1 MSLSPYRIRSA
12 DVWAQAREDYLAG
25 MPAEAVC
32 RRHDLG
38 LSAFRRRAR
47 RHGWRRLDQD
57 APAGAEDLSL
67 YDDLGLDDQM
77 ETARRR
83 YLQALEQGRSVDA
96 ARWRRLWRELE
107 AENHAL
113 IADLYRGLAPAEIA
127 DLRQADRL
135 EFEAAEAEE
144 DAALSLG
151 PVVPPSLP
159 GPDATPQNVHDV
171 HPVFSSAQISEAQP
185 APNDALRNNT
195 RAAP

>member
-1 MSLSPYRIRSA
+1 MNLTPYRIRSA
-12 DVWAQAREDYLAG
+12 DVWTQAREDYLSG
-25 MPAEAVC
+25 MTAEAVC

-47 RHGWRRLDQD
+47 RHGWRRQDQE
-57 APAGAEDLSL
+57 APAGADDLAL

-83 YLQALEQGRSVDA
+83 YLQALEQGRAVDA

-107 AENHAL
+107 AESHAV

-127 DLRQADRL
+127 DQRQADRL
-135 EFEAAEAEE
+135 ELEAAEAEE
-144 DAALSLG
+144 DATLLLG
-151 PVVPPSLP
+151 PPVRPSLP
-159 GPDATPQNVHDV
+159 GPGASSENVHDV
-171 HPVFSSAQISEAQP
+171 HSVFSGTHFDPAQP
-185 APNDALRNNT
+185 APDEALRNST

>member
-12 DVWAQAREDYLAG
+12 DVWARAREDYLAG
-25 MPAEAVC
+25 MTAEAVC
-32 RRHDLG
+32 RRHALG

-47 RHGWRRLDQD
+47 RHGWRRLDQE
-57 APAGAEDLSL
+57 APAGADDLAL

-83 YLQALEQGRSVDA
+83 YLQALDQGRAVDA

-107 AENHAL
+107 AENRAL
-113 IADLYRGLAPAEIA
+113 IADLYRGLTPAQIV
-127 DLRQADRL
+127 DQRQADRL
-135 EFEAAEAEE
+135 EAEAEEAEE

-151 PVVPPSLP
+151 PPAHPALSGPEAMP
-159 GPDATPQNVHDV
+159 GNVHHV
-171 HPVFSSAQISEAQP
+171 HPVFSGAHFDPAQP
-185 APNDALRNNT
+185 PADDALRNRT

>member
-12 DVWAQAREDYLAG
+12 DVWARARDDYLAG
-25 MPAEAVC
+25 MTAEAVC

-57 APAGAEDLSL
+57 APAEADDLAL
-67 YDDLGLDDQM
+67 YDDLGLEDQM

-83 YLQALEQGRSVDA
+83 YLQALEQGRAVDA

-107 AENHAL
+107 AEHQAV
-113 IADLYRGLAPAEIA
+113 IADLYPGLTPAGIV
-127 DLRQADRL
+127 DQRRADRL
-135 EFEAAEAEE
+135 EAEAEEAEE

-151 PVVPPSLP
+151 PVVHPSLP
-159 GPDATPQNVHDV
+159 GPGASSGHVHPV
-171 HPVFSSAQISEAQP
+171 HPVFSSVQIPEAQP
-185 APNDALRNNT
+185 APDDALRNRT
-195 RAAP
+195 LAAP

>member
-1 MSLSPYRIRSA
+1 MNLSPYRIRSA
-12 DVWAQAREDYLAG
+12 DVWTQAREDYLSG
-25 MPAEAVC
+25 MSAEAVC

-57 APAGAEDLSL
+57 APAGGEDLAL

-83 YLQALEQGRSVDA
+83 YLQALEQGRAVDA

-107 AENHAL
+107 AESHAV
-113 IADLYRGLAPAEIA
+113 IADLYCGLAPAEIA
-127 DLRQADRL
+127 DQRQADRL
-135 EFEAAEAEE
+135 ELEAAEAEE
-144 DAALSLG
+144 DATLLLG
-151 PVVPPSLP
+151 PPVHPSLP
-159 GPDATPQNVHDV
+159 GPEAPSENVHDV
-171 HPVFSSAQISEAQP
+171 HPVFSSAHFDPAQP
-185 APNDALRNNT
+185 APDDALRNST

>member
-1 MSLSPYRIRSA
+1 MNLSPYRIRSA
-12 DVWAQAREDYLAG
+12 DVWTQAREDYLSG
-25 MPAEAVC
+25 MTAEAVC

-57 APAGAEDLSL
+57 APAGVEDLAL

-83 YLQALEQGRSVDA
+83 YLQALEQGRAVDA

-107 AENHAL
+107 AEHHAL
-113 IADLYRGLAPAEIA
+113 IADLYRDLTPAEIA
-127 DLRQADRL
+127 DQRQADRL
-135 EFEAAEAEE
+135 ELEAAEAEE
-144 DAALSLG
+144 DATLLLG
-151 PVVPPSLP
+151 PPVHPSLP
-159 GPDATPQNVHDV
+159 GPGASSENVHDV
-171 HPVFSSAQISEAQP
+171 HPVFSGAHFDPAQP
-185 APNDALRNNT
+185 APDEVLRNST